1 MEKLYHFLKTIHAP
15 YIRKIRTFIMRTIHN
30 RESYLAS
37 LSIKPISTK
46 YGFDRGQPIDRVYIE
61 KFLRNKQER
70 IKGVC
75 LEVVDGTYT
84 KKFGGTKVTK
94 SDVIDIFKSQK
105 ANIHGDLRNLHGVIP
120 DNTYDTIILTQ
131 TLNVIDDYE
140 SAIRECKRILKP
152 KGILLA
158 TLPTISPAWNLK
170 INLWRFSLQSAK
182 YVFKKYFESNKLEII
197 SFGNRLSAESF
208 WLGMSAEDLTIEE
221 LLKEEQVTPLIIGV
235 IAVK

>member
-1 MEKLYHFLKTIHAP
+1 MEKLSHFLKTIHAP

-105 ANIHGDLRNLHGVIP
+105 ANIMGIYEISMELSQIIP
-120 DNTYDTIILTQ
+120 TTPLFLPKHSILSMIT
-131 TLNVIDDYE
+131 
-140 SAIRECKRILKP
+140 
-152 KGILLA
+152 
-158 TLPTISPAWNLK
+158 
-170 INLWRFSLQSAK
+170 SLQFVSAK
-182 YVFKKYFESNKLEII
+182 EY
-197 SFGNRLSAESF
+197 
-208 WLGMSAEDLTIEE
+208 
-221 LLKEEQVTPLIIGV
+221 
-235 IAVK
+235 